1 VAHRVRGLSR
11 PGTGTGLS
19 EAAGSWLRVWLL
31 LVAPLLLLAAPLLLA
46 LLAYLLLLA
55 LLLLLLL
62 LLHQLRQAKK
72 GEQLWKPHPRR
83 AEGRDPE
90 LTEFLE
96 WLLVQLLV
104 LENAEYLCVS
114 VCC

>member
-1 VAHRVRGLSR
+1 MAPSVAA
-11 PGTGTGLS
+11 P
-19 EAAGSWLRVWLL
+19 APLL
-31 LVAPLLLLAAPLLLA
+31 LVTPLLLLAAPLLLA

-55 LLLLLLL
+55 SLLL
-62 LLHQLRQAKK
+62 LLHQLRQAKN

-104 LENAEYLCVS
+104 LENEEYLCVS